1 MSEKLKPCPFCGS
14 SNTTLDY
21 YEISCPQELG
31 TIVVCND
38 CGASA
43 KSIVDWNTR
52 PIEDALNARIVQLE
66 AELKITDELLKEA
79 TETIGA
85 VVACCT
91 YNSNDDAK
99 IGIYGI
105 DQKAFTRIDQFITHY
120 NDAISAGKVSV
131 DVKRELTDAEIEE
144 LGAQEAERK
153 EFCPN
158 CEAVTPCTHEA
169 ELFVCDI
176 CGEDFAKYIV
186 SRNRNVSDVSMTRD
200 VLTDIKTPSSI
211 ENTNP
216 DYYKQELASRDALN
230 ARIAELEAERR
241 WIPVSERLPED
252 GEVVWLWDGNNLGMG
267 YYLVLSGCFMDRDT
281 PLRRIKPTHWMPLPE
296 PPEVK

>member
-1 MSEKLKPCPFCGS
+1 MSELKPCPFCGGVAQV
-14 SNTTLDY
+14 NTWTMHGIT
-21 YEISCPQELG
+21 ESRCFCP
-31 TIVVCND
+31 NSD
-38 CGASA
+38 CPNSVRTVALA
-43 KSIVDWNTR
+43 TWNTR
-52 PIEDALNARIVQLE
+52 PIEDALNARIAELE
-66 AELKITDELLKEA
+66 SELKITDELLKEA

-105 DQKAFTRIDQFITHY
+105 DQFITHY

-131 DVKRELTDAEIEE
+131 DVKRDLSDAEIEE

-158 CEAVTPCTHEA
+158 CEAETPCTHEA
-169 ELFVCDI
+169 ELYVCDI

-186 SRNRNVSDVSMTRD
+186 SRNCNVSDVSMTRD
-200 VLTDIKTPSSI
+200 VSIDIKTPSSI

-216 DYYKQELASRDALN
+216 DYYKQELARRDAL
-230 ARIAELEAERR
+230 I
-241 WIPVSERLPED
+241 ERLVEAGTMVLAYSLPMNETGAKWRMAWQPLVTEWKAMKG
-252 GEVVWLWDGNNLGMG
+252 GE
-267 YYLVLSGCFMDRDT
+267 
-281 PLRRIKPTHWMPLPE
+281 
-296 PPEVK
+296 

>member
-1 MSEKLKPCPFCGS
+1 MSELKKCPFCGGEAQVNTWTMHGITES
-14 SNTTLDY
+14 RCFCSNSD
-21 YEISCPQELG
+21 CPNSVRTVALEQ
-31 TIVVCND
+31 
-38 CGASA
+38 
-43 KSIVDWNTR
+43 WNTR
-52 PIEDALNARIVQLE
+52 PIEDELTARIAELE

-120 NDAISAGKVSV
+120 NDAVSAGKVSV

-158 CEAVTPCTHEA
+158 CEAETPCTHEA

-186 SRNRNVSDVSMTRD
+186 SRNCNLPDVSMTQD

-216 DYYKQELASRDALN
+216 DYYKQELA
-230 ARIAELEAERR
+230 RIAELEAYIDQLIEAGSDLALIAKDIFEFDGESGEFTPIAEKWQALVKDWKERR
-241 WIPVSERLPED
+241 DE
-252 GEVVWLWDGNNLGMG
+252 
-267 YYLVLSGCFMDRDT
+267 
-281 PLRRIKPTHWMPLPE
+281 
-296 PPEVK
+296 

>member
-1 MSEKLKPCPFCGS
+1 MNDEFDTANEHKLCFQIGKLKRR
-14 SNTTLDY
+14 
-21 YEISCPQELG
+21 IVELEG
-31 TIVVCND
+31 EVTRLLTESDDAHMAEARYI
-38 CGASA
+38 A
-43 KSIVDWNTR
+43 KAELAKRD
-52 PIEDALNARIVQLE
+52 ARIAELE

-158 CEAVTPCTHEA
+158 CEAETPCTHEA

-186 SRNRNVSDVSMTRD
+186 SRNCNVSDVSITQD
-200 VLTDIKTPSSI
+200 VLTDVKTPRSI
-211 ENTNP
+211 ENNNP
-216 DYYKQELASRDALN
+216 DYYKDDVGK
-230 ARIAELEAERR
+230 
-241 WIPVSERLPED
+241 WIPIASGRLPEKFQECIVLD
-252 GEVVWLWDGNNLGMG
+252 KNNRVHNWIHDD
-267 YYLVLSGCFMDRDT
+267 VLLPIFAQY
-281 PLRRIKPTHWMPLPE
+281 THWMPLPT
-296 PPEVK
+296 PPEVSYGIR